1 MERNNECTTNIDDDP
16 ANHACGQCRQSLLYV
31 HMYVK
36 PVFILLVNIFISVLV
51 IVLANFV
58 VAVVVIILKT
68 AVIVM

>member
-1 MERNNECTTNIDDDP
+1 MSTKP
-16 ANHACGQCRQSLLYV
+16 AVRAHVRETRV
-31 HMYVK
+31 
-36 PVFILLVNIFISVLV
+36 ILLVNIFISVLV